1 MNMKRTGI
9 LAAAAAALILTIP
22 VFAQHQHGQGKDK
35 AHQGH
40 EMKEGAACPHMTAMQ
55 SSVNDAIALLE
66 KAKGNPA
73 NVDKALAELRE
84 AKGHMG
90 QCSEMCA
97 MHMKQGQGH
106 GNHAMGKNNA
116 AATKVTDPVCGMKID
131 PATAAAKSVYAG
143 KTYYFCSADEKAKF
157 DKNPE
162 AYLKKG

>member
-1 MNMKRTGI
+1 MKRTGI
-9 LAAAAAALILTIP
+9 LVAAAAVLLLQIP
-22 VFAQHQHGQGKDK
+22 VFAQHQHGQGQGK
-35 AHQGH
+35 GH
-40 EMKEGAACPHMTAMQ
+40 EMKEGASCPHITAMQ

-66 KAKGNPA
+66 KEKGNA
-73 NVDKALAELRE
+73 NVAKALAELKE

-90 QCSEMCA
+90 KCGEMCA

-106 GNHAMGKNNA
+106 GNHGMGKGSAA
-116 AATKVTDPVCGMKID
+116 AATVTDPVCGMKID

-143 KTYYFCSADEKAKF
+143 KTYYFCSKDEKAKF